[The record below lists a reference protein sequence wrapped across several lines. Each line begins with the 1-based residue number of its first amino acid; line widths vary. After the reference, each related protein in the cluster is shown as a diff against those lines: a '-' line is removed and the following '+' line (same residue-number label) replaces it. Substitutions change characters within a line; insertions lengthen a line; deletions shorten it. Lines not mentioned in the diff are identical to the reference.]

1 MKHIIGRLSLLVMF
15 VICAYAFGIGIV
27 WMVQTLLHAGPG
39 AILVGLV
46 LAMAGLIWSIND
58 AR

>member
-1 MKHIIGRLSLLVMF
+1 MKHIIGGLSFLVMLI
-15 VICAYAFGIGIV
+15 ICAYAFGTGIV
-27 WMVQTLLHAGPG
+27 WMVQALLHAGPG

>member
-1 MKHIIGRLSLLVMF
+1 MLI
-15 VICAYAFGIGIV
+15 ICAYAFGTGIV
-27 WMVQTLLHAGPG
+27 WMVQALLHAGPG